1 MAGIIGQGGEMMFGD
16 IGSERISLDAAHAI
30 EQGDAHH
37 IDQLA
42 YVLSH
47 GTLASIVTHRGLRL
61 EALRRFVGYFC
72 SDHTSPQ
79 AE

>member
-1 MAGIIGQGGEMMFGD
+1 MAGIIGQGGEMMIGD
-16 IGSERISLDAAHAI
+16 ICSERISLDAAPGI

-61 EALRRFVGYFC
+61 QALHRFVGHFC
-72 SDHTSPQ
+72 GGHTSPQ

>member
-1 MAGIIGQGGEMMFGD
+1 MAGIIGQTGEVVIGGID
-16 IGSERISLDAAHAI
+16 SEHISLDASAAI